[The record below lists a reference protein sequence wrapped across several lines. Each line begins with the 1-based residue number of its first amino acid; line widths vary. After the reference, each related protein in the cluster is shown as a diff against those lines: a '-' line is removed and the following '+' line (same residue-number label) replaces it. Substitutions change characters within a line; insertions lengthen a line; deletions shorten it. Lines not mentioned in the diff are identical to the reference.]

1 MVPEK
6 TKTLNFHYN
15 ARAYGLNARFTRPL
29 EHLIEVQAGTSLP
42 ITGGHG
48 SSRVDNFQFKGFVS
62 FTSAYS
68 HVSGSQSREN
78 GSFTTLVTSTI
89 EKLNILDVVTI
100 DRVVARISSHHV
112 PGEEEP
118 HISPIGST
126 FENLRIAGCPVQI
139 DLDTELFC
147 RHDTFAGF
155 KGEFDRNQEFR
166 ETVQERFL
174 WGELE
179 KDTPEFIRT
188 RYNWAKRNM
197 FPESRGTVLCS
208 LVKNVRPGCAGVKRY
223 GHVIVVPKFGR
234 IFLAE
239 FLLQR
244 YARELVML
252 RLELGSPVEGEIVA
266 SGGQGN
272 GSPW

>member
-6 TKTLNFHYN
+6 AKTLNFHYN
-15 ARAYGLNARFTRPL
+15 AHAYGLNARFTRPV
-29 EHLIEVQAGTSLP
+29 EHLIEVQAGTALP

-48 SSRVDNFQFKGFVS
+48 SSRVDNFQFKEFIS
-62 FTSAYS
+62 FKSAYS

-89 EKLNILDVVTI
+89 EKLNILDVVTA
-100 DRVVARISSHHV
+100 DRVVGRISSYHV

-118 HISPIGST
+118 HISPIGSA
-126 FENLRIAGCPVQI
+126 FENLRIAGCPVQV

-147 RHDTFAGF
+147 RHDTFTGF
-155 KGEFDRNQEFR
+155 KEEFNTNQKFQK
-166 ETVQERFL
+166 TVQERFL

-179 KDTPEFIRT
+179 KDTPEFIQT
-188 RYNWAKRNM
+188 RYNWAKRNA

-208 LVKNVRPGCAGVKRY
+208 LVKDVESSRASLKRY

-252 RLELGSPVEGEIVA
+252 RLELGSPVEGEIAA